1 MASIVECWVCGA
13 EHEYCDVCGKTHG
26 WKYVADTQEHYRIYM
41 TIEEYRKGILS
52 KEEAAS
58 RLSEYCN
65 VNANDDLSW
74 MLPNVEKGVR
84 EIIGDREVVSEK
96 NNKTTKKIK

>member
-84 EIIGDREVVSEK
+84 EIIGDKEVVLEK

>member
-1 MASIVECWVCGA
+1 
-13 EHEYCDVCGKTHG
+13 
-26 WKYVADTQEHYRIYM
+26 M

-84 EIIGDREVVSEK
+84 EIIGDKEVVLEK